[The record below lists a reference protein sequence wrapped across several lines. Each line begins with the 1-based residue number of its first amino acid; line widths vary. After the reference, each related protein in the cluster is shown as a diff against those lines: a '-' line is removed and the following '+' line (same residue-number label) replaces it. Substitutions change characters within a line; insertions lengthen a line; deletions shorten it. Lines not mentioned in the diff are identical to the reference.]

1 MKEIET
7 WKQLGLIRLV
17 VNGPIEPDPLGPG
30 YKFETLQK
38 ETFVT
43 GLVSNN
49 GLESYLDEL
58 TDPFFIDP
66 LISNSISEL
75 GIYEIYAHVWH
86 FPQTYRGKG
95 KEGDEHDDQ
104 IDLRDIQIR
113 TLNEGESKW
122 YTDKD

>member
-86 FPQTYRGKG
+86 FPQTYRGK
-95 KEGDEHDDQ
+95 EGDEHDDQ